1 MLMRVCFAFA
11 LLTGV
16 PVAWAQPASS
26 DSSPADE
33 PAKPPPPQKLQ
44 IGSVAGLP
52 RPEGFVVQ
60 DLRSSEM
67 KTATPLRQTYKA
79 PMAMPFQRQPV
90 PLAKYE
96 RVIGDEELSVSPVE
110 LLAEKLV
117 ERYGDKLAAKRLV
130 VHEFSYRLEQVI
142 NKPQGMTYT
151 VIPGGGVGLA
161 AALAMSVIGSAA
173 GTAMLQGKGID
184 VKLNVKVDA
193 ELDGRRV
200 EASELPMALNGEDA
214 PARVT
219 RYAVE
224 KFIWLLEMPAA
235 EPEKKEPVEPEKK
248 ELAEPQKKE

>member
-1 MLMRVCFAFA
+1 MRTCVCLAVVLWA
-11 LLTGV
+11 MPLA
-16 PVAWAQPASS
+16 AWSQPAAA
-26 DSSPADE
+26 DSAPPVE
-33 PAKPPPPQKLQ
+33 PIEAPKPPAKLQ
-44 IGSVAGLP
+44 IGVVAGLP

-60 DLRSSEM
+60 DLRTPET
-67 KTATPLRQTYKA
+67 KAATPLKQTYKA

-96 RVIGDEELSVSPVE
+96 RVIGEEELSVSPVD

-117 ERYGDKLAAKRLV
+117 EHYGHKLAARRLV

-151 VIPGGGVGLA
+151 AIPGGGVGLA
-161 AALAMSVIGSAA
+161 TALAMSVIGSAA

-184 VKLNVKVDA
+184 LKLNVRIDA
-193 ELDGRRV
+193 ELDGKRIEVR
-200 EASELPMALNGEDA
+200 ELPMALSAEEG

-224 KFIWLLEMPAA
+224 KFIWLLETSAK
-235 EPEKKEPVEPEKK
+235 EPEKKE
-248 ELAEPQKKE
+248 

>member
-1 MLMRVCFAFA
+1 MRTCFCLAVVLWVIPLA
-11 LLTGV
+11 
-16 PVAWAQPASS
+16 AWSQPAEA
-26 DSSPADE
+26 PKAPE
-33 PAKPPPPQKLQ
+33 KLQ
-44 IGSVAGLP
+44 IGAVAGLP

-60 DLRSSEM
+60 DLRSPEM
-67 KTATPLRQTYKA
+67 KTATPLKQTYKA
-79 PMAMPFQRQPV
+79 PMQMPFQRQPV

-117 ERYGDKLAAKRLV
+117 ERYGDKLAGKRLV
-130 VHEFSYRLEQVI
+130 VHEFSYQLEHVV

-151 VIPGGGVGLA
+151 VVPGGGVGLA

-184 VKLNVKVDA
+184 VKLNVKLDA
-193 ELDGRRV
+193 ELDGKRV
-200 EASELPMALNGEDA
+200 EARELPMALSGEDA

-235 EPEKKEPVEPEKK
+235 EPEKKEPTEPEKK
-248 ELAEPQKKE
+248 EPAEPEKKE

>member
-1 MLMRVCFAFA
+1 MRTCFCIAVVLWVIPLA
-11 LLTGV
+11 
-16 PVAWAQPASS
+16 AWSQPT
-26 DSSPADE
+26 PADSAPPAE
-33 PAKPPPPQKLQ
+33 PAEAPKPPAKLQ
-44 IGSVAGLP
+44 IGAVAGLP

-60 DLRSSEM
+60 DLRSPET
-67 KTATPLRQTYKA
+67 KTATTLQQTYKA

-96 RVIGDEELSVSPVE
+96 RVIGEEELSVSPVD

-117 ERYGDKLAAKRLV
+117 EHYGDKLAGKRLV

-184 VKLNVKVDA
+184 LKLNVKVDA
-193 ELDGRRV
+193 ELDGRRIEV
-200 EASELPMALNGEDA
+200 RELPMALSGEEG

-224 KFIWLLEMPAA
+224 KFIWLLETSAA
-235 EPEKKEPVEPEKK
+235 QPEKKE
-248 ELAEPQKKE
+248 

>member
-1 MLMRVCFAFA
+1 MRTRFCLAVVLWVIPLA
-11 LLTGV
+11 
-16 PVAWAQPASS
+16 AWSQPA
-26 DSSPADE
+26 E
-33 PAKPPPPQKLQ
+33 TPQAPDKLQ
-44 IGSVAGLP
+44 IGAVAGLP

-67 KTATPLRQTYKA
+67 KSATSLKQTYKA

-96 RVIGDEELSVSPVE
+96 RVIGEEELSVSPVE
-110 LLAEKLV
+110 LLVEKLV
-117 ERYGDKLAAKRLV
+117 ERYGHKLAGKRLV
-130 VHEFSYRLEQVI
+130 VHEFSYRLEQLV

-184 VKLNVKVDA
+184 LKLNVKVDA
-193 ELDGRRV
+193 ELDGKRV
-200 EASELPMALNGEDA
+200 EARELPMTLSGEDG

-224 KFIWLLEMPAA
+224 KFIWLLEAPAE
-235 EPEKKEPVEPEKK
+235 EPEKKE
-248 ELAEPQKKE
+248 